1 VLVTISSDLSDQAGP
16 LAKALGPGYD
26 VRLGPPKGAG
36 VAVLSPRGT
45 EVMAFYR
52 MRHPG
57 TAFLVVER
65 AADAAE
71 QGAAEY
77 LNSGADG
84 YLAGPP
90 TAVIAAQ
97 IQALVRRRPAA
108 APAPDDDGR
117 QRIVWGL

>member
-1 VLVTISSDLSDQAGP
+1 MLVTVSSDLSDQAEA
-16 LAKALGPGYD
+16 LTKALGPGYEI
-26 VRLGPPKGAG
+26 RLGPPRGSG

-52 MRHPG
+52 MRHPD

-65 AADAAE
+65 SGDEVE

-84 YLAGPP
+84 YLAGQP

-97 IQALVRRRPAA
+97 VQALARRQPTVG
-108 APAPDDDGR
+108 PVPDDPG
-117 QRIVWGL
+117 QQAVVWGL